1 MLTKHIITLIIK
13 KMKNVLIIIFTFCA
27 LLSYGQNDTKPID
40 RNGFV
45 IGFGI
50 GGGVIS
56 ISDSD
61 QAVPFDDAQAG
72 GSFPNLKVGWMV
84 NDRLAILATYAGM
97 GYELEDK
104 DRSFDA
110 LMPSV
115 QYWVKD
121 RWWINAGAGLAM
133 DFPALYE
140 DNIEEEDW
148 NFGGAVAFST
158 GYELVQKKSFVLD
171 LQTQLQMGWASLDN
185 DINRE
190 VVVLSFGVGFNW
202 F

>member
-1 MLTKHIITLIIK
+1 
-13 KMKNVLIIIFTFCA
+13 MKNVLIIIFTFCA
-27 LLSYGQNDTKPID
+27 LLSYGQNDTEPID

-84 NDRLAILATYAGM
+84 NDRLAILGTYAGM

-133 DFPALYE
+133 DFPAFYE